1 MKLIETCNIS
11 MNEVVME
18 EQNVEEKYEINCNL
32 ESKTK
37 RDLQFNEKEIM
48 QQHLKKLHD
57 QKKFWKPK
65 GKNVLYIGFFFFA

>member
-1 MKLIETCNIS
+1 
-11 MNEVVME
+11 
-18 EQNVEEKYEINCNL
+18 L

-65 GKNVLYIGFFFFA
+65 GRNVLDIRFFLHK